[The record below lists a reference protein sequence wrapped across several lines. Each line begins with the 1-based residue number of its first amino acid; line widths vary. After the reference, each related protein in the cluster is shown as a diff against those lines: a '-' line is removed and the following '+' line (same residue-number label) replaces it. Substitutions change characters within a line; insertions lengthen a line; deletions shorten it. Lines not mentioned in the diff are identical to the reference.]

1 MRGFLLDTN
10 IPSEMRR
17 VRPEQRVIEW
27 LKAVNDDELYLSVI
41 TIGEIWKGFT
51 LLRDATRRAQ
61 LEQWLESEVRDWFAE
76 RILPVNEAVAER
88 WGVLEAER
96 QLRGAPL
103 NTADGLIAATAL
115 EHDLTLVTHN
125 GKDFV
130 GLGVQILDPW
140 KDSM

>member
-61 LEQWLESEVRDWFAE
+61 LEQWLEREVRDWFAE